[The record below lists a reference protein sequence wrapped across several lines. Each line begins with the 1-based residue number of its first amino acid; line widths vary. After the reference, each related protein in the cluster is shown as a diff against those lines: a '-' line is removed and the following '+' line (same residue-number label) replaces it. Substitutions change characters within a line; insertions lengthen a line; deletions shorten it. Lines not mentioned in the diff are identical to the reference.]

1 MSTPDM
7 SCDRARR
14 LFDDY
19 LEYRLGKR
27 DRVRLE
33 NHVARCPGCGKEL
46 RARPALEHQ
55 VRMALGSSV
64 QSLALSPDAGARIV
78 QAAQGSARRG
88 IWLNRALIGGRV
100 LAGAASVMLLVV
112 GLAYLLSRTLLP
124 WSRPAEPPSVSQ
136 VTRAPVVPVEAVEIV
151 PDAMLELGELR
162 LGESLP
168 ATPAGTGQGQQGQP
182 LTYALV
188 IEPALLHVGDAFT
201 TTVLVRNEQ
210 EQPLPVSQV
219 SLDIEGP
226 QRNYHFDLAVSEPL
240 PAERDLALR
249 ITPDALAEA
258 IQERYQVSPDQILS
272 TPGRYTIRVTLFHA
286 ATAPSG
292 HSNPGLIGPN

>member
-1 MSTPDM
+1 MSTADM

-33 NHVARCPGCGKEL
+33 NHVAHCPGCGKEL
-46 RARPALEHQ
+46 RARPALERQ
-55 VRMALGSSV
+55 LRAALGASV
-64 QSLALSPDAGARIV
+64 QSLCLSPDAGVRIV
-78 QAAQGSARRG
+78 QAARVSVRRG

-100 LAGAASVMLLVV
+100 LAGAVSVMLLVV

-124 WSRPAEPPSVSQ
+124 WSRPEGPASVSQ
-136 VTRAPVVPVEAVEIV
+136 ATQAPAVAVEPVEIL
-151 PDAMLELGELR
+151 PDAVLELGELR

-168 ATPAGTGQGQQGQP
+168 AYPAGTGQGRP
-182 LTYALV
+182 LTYALLL
-188 IEPALLHVGDAFT
+188 EPALLHAGDAFT
-201 TTVLVRNEQ
+201 ATVLVRNEQ

-226 QRNYHFDLAVSEPL
+226 QRSYHFDLAVSDPL
-240 PAERDLALR
+240 PAERALALR

-258 IQERYQVSPDQILS
+258 SRERYQVSPDQIIS
-272 TPGRYTIRVTLFHA
+272 TPGRYTFRVTLFHA

-292 HSNPGLIGPN
+292 HSNPGLIGPD